1 MTVLPGSRW
10 ATAQDYQRDRGFS
23 ESADGLAVG
32 PGDGVPDGVS
42 DGVPDGLGAGVGS
55 DTGGTTASGADGR
68 TGGRVVPHGS
78 RARWSPRCSRTGRG
92 KTLNSLWSPLVH
104 G

>member
-32 PGDGVPDGVS
+32 PGDGLPDGVT
-42 DGVPDGLGAGVGS
+42 DGVTDGLGAGLGS

-68 TGGRVVPHGS
+68 TGGRAVPHGS
-78 RARWSPRCSRTGRG
+78 RARWSPRRCQ
-92 KTLNSLWSPLVH
+92 
-104 G
+104 